1 MSNLWSINGNWLE
14 GVAPSS
20 AEQNVVLVFPAGA
33 ANTATVNDIPNLT
46 VQSLTISGSLMQSYT
61 LGGNNPITLTGPIT
75 DSSTVAGG
83 GLPFNNIM
91 FGITLAATQTITVS
105 SAAGPGLQISGV
117 ISGSGGVTKAGA
129 GFLDLPGANS
139 YTGTTTVSQGTLAGN
154 IPGPLIIGDN
164 VSPANSAIVMPPT
177 LNPNAPVTVNAS
189 GQLNVGLASL
199 TIGPLSMVGGN
210 VTIAGAP
217 PSAIGMLT
225 LNGDVTATADA
236 AGNPATISG
245 AGNLLLG
252 SAARTFT
259 VTGSPTTPG
268 MAISVV
274 IGDGFGIASN
284 LAKAGAGTLALS
296 AANTYT
302 GGTTLTNG
310 TLTVGNNGALGT
322 GALALNGGTLQFTT
336 FIALAN
342 AFTVGGPASIGGS
355 NEVELDGAG
364 NLTAGNTL
372 TITNT
377 SFTVFLGI
385 LSGAGGLTVAAGAAA
400 VEINRAGTY
409 TGATAINS
417 GRLLVGG
424 VNFLPSTTAVT
435 IAANGIL
442 GLNTFNDRI
451 GSLAGSGRVRFQEPI
466 GQPLPPPNTLFTN
479 GDNSSTTF
487 SGVISGLGNLVKEG
501 TGTLTLS
508 GSGTFMGMTTISAGT
523 LLVNGSL
530 TIFSS
535 VTVNGGATLGG
546 AGFAGSITATGT
558 VSPGGPGTGILVS
571 TNAVF
576 NAGST
581 FVVKLNGTTVG
592 TGFDQLNAI
601 GGAVNRWTGNPTLS
615 ATAGFAAA
623 AGDSFTIITSAG
635 GVTGTFAG
643 LVNNALLSIS
653 GQVFAINYTVN
664 QVVLVRTSI
673 ATMTTVGSSVNPS
686 VFGQPVSFTATVT
699 PINPNF
705 GTPTGTVQFQ
715 IDGANFGS
723 PVMLSNGVAAS
734 GAISTL
740 SVSGHTVTAVYSGDP
755 NFSTST
761 GMLTQNVNRA
771 STSALVSVSPN
782 PSVFGQ
788 LVTLIATISVP
799 SPGAGTPTGV
809 VQFQIDGNN
818 AGNPVSVTTSG
829 GLTTASFSTAALAAG
844 AHSISASYSGDANF
858 APTPSAPVTLTV
870 NPANTLTQISSSSN
884 PSVFGLPVSF
894 TAVVQAVP
902 PGSGIP
908 TGTVTFQDGTTPLG
922 TASLDSTGTAVFTTT
937 ALTDG
942 NHSITAVYSGSTNLN
957 PITSAPL
964 IQTITTSPFE
974 AFVTALYRDVL
985 ERAPDTVGFNFWVQ
999 QLQAGATRAAVAFA
1013 FETSPEYAGLVV
1025 DTFYQTFFGRP
1036 ADTTGHTFWVNALVS
1051 GLSAADVAVGFLTS
1065 PEYTAAHP
1073 TNASYVTGL
1082 YIDVLGRQQADPG
1095 GLAFWQSVLQQGI
1108 ENRTQVAFSFLSSTE
1123 ALTQAIDFYYTNLL
1137 GRPPEPAGLQGFLA
1151 TLQTGQFTPPE
1162 ITTVFL
1168 ASDEFL
1174 ARAIML
1180 AGA

>member
-33 ANTATVNDIPNLT
+33 ANTMNVNDIPNLT
-46 VQSLTISGSLMQSYT
+46 VQSLTISGSLTQSYT

-83 GLPFNNIM
+83 VLPFNNIM

-129 GFLDLPGANS
+129 GLLDLSGANT
-139 YTGTTTVSQGTLAGN
+139 YTGTTTVSQGTLQGN

-164 VSPANSAIVMPPT
+164 VSAPNSAIVTSPT

-189 GQLNVGLASL
+189 GQLNVGLGSL
-199 TIGPLSMVGGN
+199 TIGPLNMVGGN
-210 VTIAGAP
+210 VTIAGFP

-245 AGNLLLG
+245 AGNLSLG
-252 SAARTFT
+252 SATRTFT
-259 VTGSPTTPG
+259 VTGSPTAPG

-274 IGDGFGIASN
+274 TGDGFGVASN
-284 LAKAGAGTLALS
+284 LVKAGPGTLALS

-322 GALALNGGTLQFTT
+322 GVLALNGGTLQSTT

-342 AFTVGGPASIGGS
+342 AFTVGGPASIGGM

-377 SFTVFLGI
+377 SFTVFLGV

-400 VEINRAGTY
+400 VELNRASTY

-417 GRLLVGG
+417 GLLLVGG

-442 GLNTFNDRI
+442 GLNGFNDRI
-451 GSLAGSGRVRFQEPI
+451 GSLAGNGGVRFQEP
-466 GQPLPPPNTLFTN
+466 GDQPPPPPNTLFTN

-487 SGVISGLGNLVKEG
+487 SGVISGMGNLVKEG

-508 GSGTFMGMTTISAGT
+508 GSDTFTGTTTISAGT

-530 TIFSS
+530 TVSSS

-546 AGFAGSITATGT
+546 AGFAGSITAAGT
-558 VSPGGPGTGILVS
+558 VSPGGPGTGILS
-571 TNAVF
+571 SGNAVF

-581 FVVKLNGTTVG
+581 FVVKLNSTTVG
-592 TGFDQLNAI
+592 SGYDQLNAI
-601 GGAVNRWTGNPTLS
+601 GGAVNLTGSPTLS

-623 AGDSFTIITSAG
+623 AGNSFTIITSAG

-643 LVNNALLSIS
+643 LANNALLSIS
-653 GQVFAINYTVN
+653 GQVFAINYTAN

-673 ATMTTVGSSVNPS
+673 ATMTAVASSVNPS

-699 PINPNF
+699 PSNPNF

-723 PVMLSNGVAAS
+723 PVVLSNGVASS
-734 GAISTL
+734 GQINSLPAG
-740 SVSGHTVTAVYSGDP
+740 GHTITAVYSGDT

-771 STSALVSVSPN
+771 STSAMVSVSPN

-788 LVTLIATISVP
+788 LVTFIASVSIP

-818 AGNPVSVTTSG
+818 FGNPVSVTTSG
-829 GLTTASFSTAALAAG
+829 GQTTASFSTAALAAG

-870 NPANTLTQISSSSN
+870 NPANTFTGIMSSSN

-902 PGSGIP
+902 PGSGVP
-908 TGTVTFQDGTTPLG
+908 TGTVTFQDGMTPLG

-937 ALTDG
+937 ALIKG
-942 NHSITAVYSGSTNLN
+942 NHSITAVYSGSMNFN

-1025 DTFYQTFFGRP
+1025 DTFYLTFFGRP
-1036 ADTTGHTFWVNALVS
+1036 ADAAGQTFWVNALVS

-1073 TNASYVTGL
+1073 TNASYVNGL
-1082 YIDVLGRQQADPG
+1082 YVDVLGRQQADPA
-1095 GLAFWQSVLQQGI
+1095 GLAFWQGVLQQGI

-1137 GRPPEPAGLQGFLA
+1137 GRPPDPAGLQGFLA
-1151 TLQTGQFTPPE
+1151 ALQTGRFTPPE

-1168 ASDEFL
+1168 ASDEFF

-1180 AGA
+1180 AGG